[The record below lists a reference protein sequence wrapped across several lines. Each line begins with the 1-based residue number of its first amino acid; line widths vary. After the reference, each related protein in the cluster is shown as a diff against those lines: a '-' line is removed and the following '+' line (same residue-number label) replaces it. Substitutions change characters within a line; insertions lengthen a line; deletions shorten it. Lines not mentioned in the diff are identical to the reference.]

1 MVSLSEGMTLT
12 IHIFQMK
19 LFNAVSAVALSCCLA
34 DPLLLSKVHANDI
47 PELDGGPELRT
58 CYFSSK
64 PVPNKEGQLLPIDC
78 MVERYTEN
86 GNKYW
91 YVKTAEGSG
100 IKFQLFYDDDS
111 KIYTAK
117 TWVIHEKTG
126 EEVVTHM
133 EWGFDSEGDFMLYS
147 DRHKVNGISF
157 EMYINTAEDNP
168 DLQRPPIDTEDD
180 DEYIDSSQAS

>member
-1 MVSLSEGMTLT
+1 
-12 IHIFQMK
+12 MK
-19 LFNAVSAVALSCCLA
+19 LFNVISAIVLSCCFV
-34 DPLLLSKVHANDI
+34 DYLLLSKAQANGMPKI
-47 PELDGGPELRT
+47 DGGPELRT
-58 CYFSSK
+58 CYFSYK
-64 PVPNKEGQLLPIDC
+64 PVPNKEGLLQPIDC

-100 IKFQLFYDDDS
+100 IKFLLFYDDES
-111 KIYTAK
+111 KISTAK

-133 EWGFDSEGDFMLYS
+133 EWGVDEEGDLMVYS

-157 EMYINTAEDNP
+157 EMYINTSEDNP
-168 DLQRPPIDTEDD
+168 DPQRSPSEAEDDDDDD
-180 DEYIDSSQAS
+180 DEYIGSYQAA